1 MNTSLPLPHFEAK
14 GLEDG
19 NRQHH
24 ESAADES
31 DTDGFFVTFVHTA
44 GKGTKKK

>member
-1 MNTSLPLPHFEAK
+1 MNIGLPLPYFESE

-19 NRQHH
+19 YCQHH
-24 ESAADES
+24 EGAADES